1 MWFKNSTILE
11 TLVIL
16 NHAPYGN
23 GAIMLKT
30 DLNSLLRLSLVI
42 ITIAWVSPPAVADN
56 EVKTIR
62 IGTLHGIQKQ
72 HPTFEII
79 QEAYRRIGIK
89 AELVT
94 LPYERSEYE
103 ANRGLII
110 DAELAR
116 TEEASAALANLVRIE
131 PSIFPVYTSVFTTRT
146 DLDITNWESLR
157 GLRIDTVRGM
167 HTVADRLGD
176 IPFNEVGSIEQSIQR
191 VLSGRTDVAVLPGF
205 ETEQLLDELNI
216 TSVYRLSPDL
226 ETFLL
231 YHYLHQKHADLVQ
244 PLQAS
249 LWQVV
254 NERQLQQAALQ
265 DNDEQLEH
273 HYPH

>member
-23 GAIMLKT
+23 GASMLKT

-146 DLDITNWESLR
+146 DLNITNWESLR

>member
-1 MWFKNSTILE
+1 
-11 TLVIL
+11 
-16 NHAPYGN
+16 
-23 GAIMLKT
+23 MLKM
-30 DLNSLLRLSLVI
+30 DLSSLVRLSMLILLVTWI
-42 ITIAWVSPPAVADN
+42 SQPVVADDT
-56 EVKTIR
+56 KTIR
-62 IGTLHGIQKQ
+62 IGTLHGIQKH

-79 QEAYRRIGIK
+79 QEAYRRIGVT

-103 ANRGLII
+103 ANRGRII

-116 TEEASAALANLVRIE
+116 TEEASTALANLIRIE

-146 DLDITNWESLR
+146 NLEITSWESLR

-191 VLSGRTDVAVLPGF
+191 ILSGRSDVAVLPGF
-205 ETEQLLDELNI
+205 ETEQVLEQLNI
-216 TSVYRLSPDL
+216 TSVHRLTPDL

-249 LWQVV
+249 LWQVIS
-254 NERQLQQAALQ
+254 ERQLQQAALQ
-265 DNDEQLEH
+265 DNDEQFEH
-273 HYPH
+273 HYPN

>member
-1 MWFKNSTILE
+1 VPFEISTILE
-11 TLVIL
+11 VLVIL

-23 GAIMLKT
+23 GASMLKT

>member
-23 GAIMLKT
+23 GASMLKT

-116 TEEASAALANLVRIE
+116 TEEASAVLANLVRIE